1 MCLNFLIIDM
11 ILLFSKYGFHFKKIL
26 FLRTFFY
33 GRYHF
38 QKESNT
44 NKNTFHQKCWT
55 VNYLWKK
62 KKNQFSKSFATIKVY
77 INSVLFKFQTL
88 KTLTNFVF
96 KEFNYFLKRF
106 RMVSYFPYRIWSH
119 CLKLDIETP
128 KSHLQRYLKLEW

>member
-1 MCLNFLIIDM
+1 MEDIISKKNPILI
-11 ILLFSKYGFHFKKIL
+11 KIPFIKSVGQL
-26 FLRTFFY
+26 ITY
-33 GRYHF
+33 
-38 QKESNT
+38 E
-44 NKNTFHQKCWT
+44 
-55 VNYLWKK
+55 K